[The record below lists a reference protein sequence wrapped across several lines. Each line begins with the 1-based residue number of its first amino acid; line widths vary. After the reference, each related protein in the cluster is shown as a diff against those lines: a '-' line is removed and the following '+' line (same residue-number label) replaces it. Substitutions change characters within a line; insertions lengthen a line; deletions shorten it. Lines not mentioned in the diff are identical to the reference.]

1 MSPLWRERV
10 VVGLAPERLSALLFG
25 RGWRPRLLDR
35 HAMPLLEQD
44 AGEWDKGLE
53 ALAALLDE
61 PGWHGRDIA
70 IVLSGHYVRHAIVPA
85 SAGLSHKERQ
95 ALAELVFHNTFGDLA
110 REWELRVS
118 PAAKGLQTLSCGVP
132 RALLEAL
139 KTVCAGRG
147 RLSSLRPGLMPVFN
161 RIRRDIG
168 QSVGCLAL
176 VEMGRTTLA
185 FFEQGQ
191 WKHVDSRAGNGQ
203 SLPLLLLEEA
213 ELSARQPGGILWLCD
228 LTATASLPDDT
239 FWTHQRVVPPDLSGV
254 DDHDNLAVWGMA

>member
-10 VVGLAPERLSALLFG
+10 VVGLAPERLSALLLG

-35 HAMPLLEQD
+35 HALPLLEQD
-44 AGEWDKGLE
+44 AGEWGKGLE

-70 IVLSGHYVRHAIVPA
+70 IVLSGHYVRHAIFPV
-85 SAGLSHKERQ
+85 SSGLSHKERQ

-110 REWELRVS
+110 REWELRIS
-118 PAAKGLQTLSCGVP
+118 PAGKGQQSLACGVP

-139 KTVCAGRG
+139 KTVCLRRG
-147 RLSSLRPGLMPVFN
+147 RLTSLRPGLMQVFN

-176 VEMGRTTLA
+176 VEMGRTTLV

-191 WKHVDSRAGNGQ
+191 WKHVDSRAGNSQ

-228 LTATASLPDDT
+228 LTAVASLPDET
-239 FWTHQRVVPPDLSGV
+239 FWSHQRVLPPGPAGV
-254 DDHDNLAVWGMA
+254 DDHENLAVWGMV

>member
-10 VVGLAPERLSALLFG
+10 VVGLAPERLSALLLG

-35 HAMPLLEQD
+35 HALPLLEQD
-44 AGEWDKGLE
+44 AGEWNKGLQ
-53 ALAALLDE
+53 ALATLLDE
-61 PGWHGRDIA
+61 PGWHGRDIV
-70 IVLSGHYVRHAIVPA
+70 IVLSGHYVRHAIFPV
-85 SAGLSHKERQ
+85 SAGLADKERQ

-118 PAAKGLQTLSCGVP
+118 PAGKGQQTLACGVP
-132 RALLEAL
+132 RALLEGL

-147 RLSSLRPGLMPVFN
+147 RLLSLRPGLMQVFN
-161 RIRRDIG
+161 RIRGDIG

-176 VEMGRTTLA
+176 VELGRTTLA
-185 FFEQGQ
+185 FFELGQ
-191 WKHVDSRAGNGQ
+191 WKYVDSRAGNGQ

-228 LTATASLPDDT
+228 LTAAASLPDDT
-239 FWTHQRVVPPDLSGV
+239 FWSHQWIDPPALAGM
-254 DDHDNLAVWGMA
+254 DDQDNLAVWGMA

>member
-1 MSPLWRERV
+1 MSPSWRERV
-10 VVGLAPERLSALLFG
+10 VVGLAPERLSALLLG

-35 HAMPLLEQD
+35 HALPLVGQEAGGWD
-44 AGEWDKGLE
+44 AGIK
-53 ALAALLDE
+53 ALTTLLDE
-61 PGWHGRDIA
+61 PGWRGRDIA
-70 IVLSGHYVRHAIVPA
+70 IVLSGHYVRHAIFPV
-85 SAGLSHKERQ
+85 STGLSDRERQ
-95 ALAELVFHNTFGDLA
+95 ALAALVFDNTFGDLA

-118 PAAKGLQTLSCGVP
+118 PPHKGLQTLACGMP

-168 QSVGCLAL
+168 RSVGCLAL
-176 VEMGRTTLA
+176 VETGRTTLA
-185 FFEQGQ
+185 FFELGQ
-191 WKHVDSRAGNGQ
+191 WKYVDSRAGNGH

-228 LTATASLPDDT
+228 LTAAASLPDDT
-239 FWTHQRVVPPDLSGV
+239 FWSLRQVVPPALDGV
-254 DDHDNLAVWGMA
+254 DGQDNLAVWGMA